1 MDFESRD
8 FIWANFQ
15 NSVNSSINESNLCS
29 TCVAFE
35 ILKIAVCPGDC
46 NKCEGNLITLLQET
60 IPENIIKSHL
70 DHIKVVLA
78 QNSLLEELEKKLPL
92 YSEKFRV
99 ENSRIERRVDDLMS
113 VCEKLQQENDRLR
126 DRVRILQIS
135 YLKSEDMRE
144 KVENEMRKVKTIQ
157 SKIEKSV
164 QEYFEESRVVWE
176 TVAEFFCFEKI
187 GKRVDRL
194 DDRVIE
200 EYAAIDKVAEGLN
213 DVVLRF
219 EKVKDE
225 QESVKVDMKHCK
237 NLDCAVEQVMEFHHK
252 IYDLNKK
259 IDKGIKDLETNLANS
274 NDIEKANEEYKMKVL
289 ELRRKTSEC
298 LLKPN

>member
-15 NSVNSSINESNLCS
+15 NSVNSSTNEANLCN
-29 TCVAFE
+29 TCIAFE

-60 IPENIIKSHL
+60 IPENTIKSHL
-70 DHIKVVLA
+70 DNVKVVLA

-92 YSEKFRV
+92 YSEKFRAD
-99 ENSRIERRVDDLMS
+99 NDKIERRVDELMN
-113 VCEKLQQENDRLR
+113 VCEKLQLENSKLR
-126 DRVRILQIS
+126 DRIRILQIS

-144 KVENEMRKVKTIQ
+144 KVEIEMRKVKKIQ
-157 SKIEKSV
+157 SGIVKSV
-164 QEYFEESRVVWE
+164 QEYFEESRIVWE
-176 TVAEFFCFEKI
+176 TVAEFFTFEKI
-187 GKRVDRL
+187 RERIDGL

-200 EYAAIDKVAEGLN
+200 EFAAIDKVAEGLN
-213 DVVLRF
+213 DVVLGF

-225 QESVKVDMKHCK
+225 QDSVRIDMKHCK
-237 NLDCAVEQVMEFHHK
+237 NLDGAVEQVMEFHHK

-259 IDKGIKDLETNLANS
+259 IDKGIKDLEINLANS